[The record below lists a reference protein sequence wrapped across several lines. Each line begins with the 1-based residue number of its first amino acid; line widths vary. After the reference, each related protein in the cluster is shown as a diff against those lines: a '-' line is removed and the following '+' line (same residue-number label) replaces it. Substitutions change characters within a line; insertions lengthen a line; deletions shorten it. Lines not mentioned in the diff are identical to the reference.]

1 MGICLSCLNR
11 DLDRDFSDEDEQS
24 QLLYED
30 PPAATN
36 YGSFGHRNSKS
47 ICANQAEAQRANKA
61 LTKVVTNASNHLVD
75 IFAMVPQEIAQSTTT
90 ALFSIPNDHPKFY
103 KSFMAKL
110 SVNYP
115 SELPELDSSNSPV
128 AGFDGWELD
137 RESLEKPTGHPRIVS
152 DGIGPFLSNFKDP
165 ASGKE

>member
-24 QLLYED
+24 QLLYDD

-36 YGSFGHRNSKS
+36 YGCFGQQNSKS
-47 ICANQAEAQRANKA
+47 IYANQAEAQRANKA

-75 IFAMVPQEIAQSTTT
+75 IFAMVPQDIAQSTTT
-90 ALFSIPNDHPKFY
+90 ALFSIRNDHSKLY
-103 KSFMAKL
+103 KNTMIKL
-110 SVNYP
+110 SANYP
-115 SELPELDSSNSPV
+115 IDLPEPESSNSPV
-128 AGFDGWELD
+128 AGFDGWELE
-137 RESLEKPTGHPRIVS
+137 RESLEKSTSHARIVS
-152 DGIGPFLSNFKDP
+152 DGIGPFLGDFKDP

>member
-1 MGICLSCLNR
+1 MGICLSCLDR

-24 QLLYED
+24 QLLYDD

-47 ICANQAEAQRANKA
+47 IYANQAEAQRANKA

-75 IFAMVPQEIAQSTTT
+75 IFAMVPQEVAQSTTT
-90 ALFSIPNDHPKFY
+90 ALFSIQNDHSKSY
-103 KSFMAKL
+103 KNIMTKL
-110 SVNYP
+110 SANYP
-115 SELPELDSSNSPV
+115 SELSEPESSGSLV
-128 AGFDGWELD
+128 AGFDEWELD
-137 RESLEKPTGHPRIVS
+137 GESLEKSTIHPRIVS
-152 DGIGPFLSNFKDP
+152 DGIGPFLGDFRDP